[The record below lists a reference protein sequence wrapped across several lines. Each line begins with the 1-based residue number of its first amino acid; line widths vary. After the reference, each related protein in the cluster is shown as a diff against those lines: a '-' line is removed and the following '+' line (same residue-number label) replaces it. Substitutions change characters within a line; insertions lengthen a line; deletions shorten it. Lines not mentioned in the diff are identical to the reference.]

1 MWQVS
6 LNRVIIR
13 LYPKEKLQLPVT
25 EGIYK
30 KTLVQLIKIFTIF
43 LFLAVINSFLQV
55 FVIFQSREIIDYR
68 ARIKSLEKEISQI
81 KVEIASLES
90 FERIQTIALNELGMR
105 APTSDDY
112 HWVEAMPAASKN
124 VSLPN
129 YTSSEMVKADLWEQ
143 LHQWLGNLG
152 KTMAQSL

>member
-1 MWQVS
+1 M
-6 LNRVIIR
+6 
-13 LYPKEKLQLPVT
+13 PVT
-25 EGIYK
+25 EGIFNK
-30 KTLVQLIKIFTIF
+30 SLTQLIKMLIIF
-43 LFLAVINSFLQV
+43 LLLAVCNSFLQV
-55 FVIFQSREIIDYR
+55 FVIFISQEIQKYQSQIEI
-68 ARIKSLEKEISQI
+68 LEKEISRT

-112 HWVEAMPAASKN
+112 YWVEAVPVVSKN
-124 VSLPN
+124 ASQPN

-143 LHQWLGNLG
+143 LYQWLENIG